1 MEKEFNL
8 SKEIMSDLNDIR
20 SIPIEKVKEFIKLLK
35 EDTGCQP
42 INSREKQ
49 IIALFKE
56 RIDRL
61 AGEDLK

>member
-61 AGEDLK
+61 AGKDLK